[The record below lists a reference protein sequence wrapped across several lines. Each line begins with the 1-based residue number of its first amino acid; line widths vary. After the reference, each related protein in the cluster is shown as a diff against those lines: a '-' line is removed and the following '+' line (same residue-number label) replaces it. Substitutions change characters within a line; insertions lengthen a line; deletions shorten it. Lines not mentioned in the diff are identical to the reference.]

1 MPSPREAMVWPDS
14 MPIAVLWPGRSPV
27 VLFLHSNVYRSV
39 TVAGTVMSAID
50 AGAGTCLPSSTA
62 LPALALALE
71 MGLEAAL
78 LNKFLAS
85 AVLQRGR
92 GGKKTNKPG
101 S

>member
-1 MPSPREAMVWPDS
+1 MV
-14 MPIAVLWPGRSPV
+14 ALY
-27 VLFLHSNVYRSV
+27 LHSNVYRSA
-39 TVAGTVMSAID
+39 TVAGIVMLAID
-50 AGAGTCLPSSTA
+50 FGAGLGLPSSTA

-92 GGKKTNKPG
+92 KKKTTKNNWQLEPDALA
-101 S
+101 